1 MKSSAPRVR
10 FLLLLLFALGFV
22 AGCGDEPDEHS
33 DETISFDADSITLA
47 VPEGFGFEN
56 TWKSTLDE
64 WAAMTGVETD
74 VVAYSAGADLDA
86 SIPAKADLILFPI
99 AGAAQLQAAGR
110 LAPIPETLE
119 SENHL
124 DWVDLFRGLREQV
137 GKVGGRPFVVP
148 VCSPALVCYYRK
160 DLLEA
165 AGLEPPETWDDYQKL
180 LESRGSWASGLSV
193 VEPWCEEFRATLFL
207 ARALPW
213 CKHPGSLSVFF
224 DLAEGEP
231 LIDGPGFVRALE
243 LSKQAVN
250 AAGHAGTLNLTPAE
264 CRRALLEGKAAI
276 GLTFETGPGNPP
288 FPFAPA
294 PASNSE
300 SQPVS
305 VRADKIELGFCPLPG
320 TRQVYNRTIAEWQP
334 TRDVDANRATLTAF
348 AGLACGVSPQTP
360 SEHQRAAWD
369 LLAEL
374 AVQGVAGNFPGPAKS
389 LCRESQLGVAATW
402 TADDLSAAERGRY
415 VGALAQSLRN
425 ENLVSELPILGR
437 DKFRD
442 DLTAG
447 LTRFLTTDASAQD
460 VLGEVAAQWNKRLD
474 QIGRQDVLNSY
485 RISLG
490 RPANASHAKR

>member
-1 MKSSAPRVR
+1 MKIPTLRVR
-10 FLLLLLFALGFV
+10 SVLLLLFALGLV
-22 AGCGDEPDEHS
+22 AGCGEESDDPPDET
-33 DETISFDADSITLA
+33 DSFAAESVTLA

-56 TWKSTLDE
+56 SWKSTLDE
-64 WAAMTGVETD
+64 WSAMTGVETD
-74 VVAYSAGADLDA
+74 VVAYSTGTDLAA
-86 SIPAKADLILFPI
+86 SIPSKADLILFPI
-99 AGAAQLQAAGR
+99 ARAAQLQAAGR
-110 LAPIPETLE
+110 LAPVPKTLE
-119 SENHL
+119 SEENL

-148 VCSPALVCYYRK
+148 VCSPALVCCYRR

-180 LESRGSWASGLSV
+180 LESRDSWASGLTA

-224 DLAEGEP
+224 DLAEGDP
-231 LIDGPGFVRALE
+231 LIDGPGVVHALE

-250 AAGHAGTLNLTPAE
+250 AAGHPGILNLTPAE
-264 CRRALLEGKAAI
+264 CRSALLEGKAAI

-288 FPFAPA
+288 FPFAPT
-294 PASNSE
+294 PASDSE
-300 SQPVS
+300 ERTPS
-305 VRADKIELGFCPLPG
+305 VRADNIELGFCPLPG

-334 TRDVDANRATLTAF
+334 TREVDPNHATLTAF

-360 SEHQRAAWD
+360 PEHQRAAWN

-389 LCRESQLGVAATW
+389 LCRESQLVAAATW

-425 ENLVSELPILGR
+425 ENLATELPILGR
-437 DKFRD
+437 DGFRD

-447 LTRFLTTDASAQD
+447 LTRFLATDASAQEA
-460 VLGEVAAQWNKRLD
+460 LTQVAAQWNTRLD
-474 QIGRQDVLNSY
+474 QIGRQKVLNSY

-490 RPANASHAKR
+490 RPPNGKR